1 MMKNKQ
7 VNIAVQ
13 ILPFSKT
20 LDSYSVVD
28 KAIEVIANSGIKYR
42 VTPFETVMEGNYEQL
57 MEVVEKVQQ
66 VCYNEGVDSVLCYL
80 KIQSNKGGVV
90 TIEDKTGK
98 YD

>member
-1 MMKNKQ
+1 
-7 VNIAVQ
+7 
-13 ILPFSKT
+13 
-20 LDSYSVVD
+20 
-28 KAIEVIANSGIKYR
+28 
-42 VTPFETVMEGNYEQL
+42 MEGNYLQL